1 VRNKEHF
8 TVSLFVM
15 LLCLVSPSVSIAQTI
30 VPPWVQLS
38 PEEYQRMLNDAKAH
52 AQNLEGFIVEMLSY
66 KQDVDGQLGEQF
78 SRLDHAQASANSL
91 SALLATLR
99 QDHTVAVAGLQQR
112 DTQIDGKVSQLTSQV
127 STLDTF
133 AKSVQSSVTALS
145 TSTSNS
151 LNALGTRVEAAES
164 KNASQDATLKNLIDK
179 LTDTITALKLLS
191 DTVTSGNNALAQYMT
206 TTAAKMKA
214 IEDRLTAIETQAKP
228 PLN

>member
-1 VRNKEHF
+1 
-8 TVSLFVM
+8 
-15 LLCLVSPSVSIAQTI
+15 
-30 VPPWVQLS
+30 
-38 PEEYQRMLNDAKAH
+38 
-52 AQNLEGFIVEMLSY
+52 
-66 KQDVDGQLGEQF
+66 
-78 SRLDHAQASANSL
+78 
-91 SALLATLR
+91 
-99 QDHTVAVAGLQQR
+99 
-112 DTQIDGKVSQLTSQV
+112 
-127 STLDTF
+127 
-133 AKSVQSSVTALS
+133 
-145 TSTSNS
+145 